1 VGNPVVVAASQY
13 ERELRSLLEG
23 EREVLRHYA
32 RYLAPEQRRTLDRLE
47 RCPFLVVRAAG
58 SHGFDLVAMRAGFA
72 FPIEAKA
79 SADEVIRFSSASGR
93 ASDQLHEHLE
103 AAKRGGLVVLYAYRR
118 LGARTGEP
126 WRLYTPQTEIR
137 NHGRVEY
144 LRNHLP
150 PIERTRDGN
159 GVLRWENGLPLSSF
173 LERLF
178 NLFDPD
184 TGV

>member
-1 VGNPVVVAASQY
+1 MGVGASEY

-23 EREVLRHYA
+23 EREAVRHYS
-32 RYLAPEQRRTLDRLE
+32 RYVAPEQRRILQHLE
-47 RCPFLVVRAAG
+47 RGPFLVVRAAG

-79 SADEVIRFSSASGR
+79 SAEEVIRFSSASGR
-93 ASDQLHEHLE
+93 MTGQLNDHLE

-118 LGARTGEP
+118 LGRRSGEP
-126 WRLYTPQTEIR
+126 WRLFTPQTENH

-150 PIERTRDGN
+150 PIERTREGN
-159 GVLRWENGLPLSSF
+159 CVLRWENGLPLSVF
-173 LERLF
+173 LDRLF
-178 NLFDPD
+178 KLFDPD
-184 TGV
+184 TGA

>member
-1 VGNPVVVAASQY
+1 MVIAASVY
-13 ERELRSLLEG
+13 ERELLSLLEG
-23 EREVLRHYA
+23 EREALRHYA
-32 RYLAPEQRRTLDRLE
+32 RYLAPEERRTLDRLE
-47 RCPFLVVRAAG
+47 RGPFLVVRAAG

-93 ASDQLHEHLE
+93 ASEQLHEHLE

-118 LGARTGEP
+118 LGARSGEP
-126 WRLYTPQTEIR
+126 WRVYTPQTDHR
-137 NHGRVEY
+137 NHGRVEV
-144 LRNHLP
+144 LRKHLP
-150 PIERTRDGN
+150 TIEHTREGN

-178 NLFDPD
+178 TLFDPD
-184 TGV
+184 AGA

>member
-1 VGNPVVVAASQY
+1 MVVGASQY

-23 EREVLRHYA
+23 EREALRHYA

-47 RCPFLVVRAAG
+47 RGPFLVVRAAG

-79 SADEVIRFSSASGR
+79 SAEDVIRFSSASGR
-93 ASDQLHEHLE
+93 ASDQLQEHLE

-118 LGARTGEP
+118 LGSRNGEP
-126 WRLYTPQTEIR
+126 WRLYTPQTEHHH
-137 NHGRVEY
+137 HGRVEL

-150 PIERTRDGN
+150 CIERTREGN
-159 GVLRWENGLPLSSF
+159 GVLRWKNGLPLSTF
-173 LERLF
+173 LENLF
-178 NLFDPD
+178 TLFDPD
-184 TGV
+184 VGA

>member
-1 VGNPVVVAASQY
+1 MVVAASQY

-23 EREVLRHYA
+23 ERTALRHYA
-32 RYLAPEQRRTLDRLE
+32 RYLAPEARRTLDRLE
-47 RCPFLVVRAAG
+47 RGPFLVVRAAG

-93 ASDQLHEHLE
+93 MTDQLHEHLE

-118 LGARTGEP
+118 LGSRAGEP
-126 WRLYTPQTEIR
+126 WRLFTPQTE
-137 NHGRVEY
+137 NHQHGRVEY

-150 PIERTRDGN
+150 PIERTKEG
-159 GVLRWENGLPLSSF
+159 
-173 LERLF
+173 
-178 NLFDPD
+178 
-184 TGV
+184 

>member
-1 VGNPVVVAASQY
+1 VVVAASQY

-23 EREVLRHYA
+23 DRGALRHYA

-47 RCPFLVVRAAG
+47 RGPFLVVRAAG

-79 SADEVIRFSSASGR
+79 SSDEVIRFSSASGR
-93 ASDQLHEHLE
+93 AGDQLHEHLE
-103 AAKRGGLVVLYAYRR
+103 AAKRGGLVVLYAYRL
-118 LGARTGEP
+118 LGSRTGEP
-126 WRLYTPQTEIR
+126 WRLFTPQTE
-137 NHGRVEY
+137 NHQHGRVEY

-159 GVLRWENGLPLSSF
+159 GVLRWSNGLPLSSF

-178 NLFDPD
+178 SLFDPD
-184 TGV
+184 AGG

>member
-1 VGNPVVVAASQY
+1 MGVGASQY

-23 EREVLRHYA
+23 DREALRHYA
-32 RYLAPEQRRTLDRLE
+32 KYLVPEQRRTLERLE
-47 RCPFLVVRAAG
+47 RGPFLVVRAAG

-79 SADEVIRFSSASGR
+79 SADAVIRFSSASGR
-93 ASDQLHEHLE
+93 MTDQLRDHLE

-118 LGARTGEP
+118 LGSRTGEP
-126 WRLYTPQTEIR
+126 WRLFTPDTDLR
-137 NHGRVEY
+137 HHGRVEY
-144 LRNHLP
+144 LRNHIP
-150 PIERTRDGN
+150 RIERTREGN

-178 NLFDPD
+178 GLFDPD
-184 TGV
+184 AGA

>member
-1 VGNPVVVAASQY
+1 MVVGASQY

-23 EREVLRHYA
+23 ERDALRHYA
-32 RYLAPEQRRTLDRLE
+32 RYLTPDRRSTLE
-47 RCPFLVVRAAG
+47 RLHRGPFLVVRAAG

-79 SADEVIRFSSASGR
+79 SAQEVIRFSSASGR
-93 ASDQLHEHLE
+93 MSDQLAEHLE

-118 LGARTGEP
+118 LGTREGEP
-126 WRLYTPQTEIR
+126 WRLFTPQTE
-137 NHGRVEY
+137 NHSHGRVEY

-150 PIERTRDGN
+150 VIERTRDGN
-159 GVLRWENGLPLSSF
+159 GVLRWEHGLPLSVF

-178 NLFDPD
+178 GLFDPD
-184 TGV
+184 VEA